1 MVFCLAPPTLRV
13 RLDRARVG
21 DLFGNVGAG
30 LYVGASVS
38 ENSDQSSNGAVAD
51 VEVDLPRIE
60 AAVKEILTAIGEDPD
75 RDGLLKTPSRVAK
88 MYAEVFSGLREDPS
102 HHLEVQF
109 EAGHDEMV
117 MVRDIAFYSMCEHH
131 LLPFVGKAHVAYV
144 PGENGKI
151 TGLSKLARLVDA
163 YARRPQVQERLT
175 SQVAD
180 ELMDVLEPRG
190 ALVVIEAEHLCM
202 SMRGVQK
209 PGSLTLTSAVRGLF
223 LADATRAE
231 ALQLIGIGR

>member
-1 MVFCLAPPTLRV
+1 M
-13 RLDRARVG
+13 
-21 DLFGNVGAG
+21 
-30 LYVGASVS
+30 
-38 ENSDQSSNGAVAD
+38 SDERWTNTGAVT
-51 VEVDLPRIE
+51 EQPVDLERIR
-60 AAVKEILTAIGEDPD
+60 AAVVEILEAIGEDSQ
-75 RDGLLKTPSRVAK
+75 RDGLQRTPERVAK
-88 MYAEVFSGLREDPS
+88 MYAEVFAGLREDPE

-117 MVRDIAFYSMCEHH
+117 LVKDIAFYSMCEHH

-144 PGENGKI
+144 PGEQGKI
-151 TGLSKLARLVDA
+151 TGLSKLARLVEA

-180 ELMDVLEPRG
+180 KLMEALNPRG
-190 ALVVIEAEHLCM
+190 ALVVIEAEHQCM

-209 PGSLTLTSAVRGLF
+209 PGSLTLTSAVRGIF

-231 ALQLIGIGR
+231 AFQLIGIGR

>member
-1 MVFCLAPPTLRV
+1 MGTEDF
-13 RLDRARVG
+13 
-21 DLFGNVGAG
+21 
-30 LYVGASVS
+30 
-38 ENSDQSSNGAVAD
+38 SNTGAVTN
-51 VEVDLPRIE
+51 EPVDIERIE
-60 AAVKEILTAIGEDPD
+60 AAVTEILEALGEDPQ
-75 RDGLLKTPSRVAK
+75 RDGLLRTPSRVAK
-88 MYAEVFSGLREDPS
+88 MYAEVFAGLREDPE

-117 MVRDIAFYSMCEHH
+117 MVKDIPFYSMCEHH
-131 LLPFVGKAHVAYV
+131 LLPFHGQAHVAYV
-144 PGENGKI
+144 PGEDGKI
-151 TGLSKLARLVDA
+151 TGLSKLARLVEA

-180 ELMDVLEPRG
+180 KLMQALDPRG

-223 LADATRAE
+223 LSDATRAE
-231 ALQLIGIGR
+231 ALQLLGIGR

>member
-1 MVFCLAPPTLRV
+1 MTNESVDHE
-13 RLDRARVG
+13 RL
-21 DLFGNVGAG
+21 
-30 LYVGASVS
+30 
-38 ENSDQSSNGAVAD
+38 Q
-51 VEVDLPRIE
+51 
-60 AAVKEILTAIGEDPD
+60 AAVVEILEAIGEDPQ
-75 RDGLLKTPSRVAK
+75 REGLLRTPERVAN
-88 MYAEVFSGLREDPS
+88 MYAEVFAGLREDPE

-117 MVRDIAFYSMCEHH
+117 MVKDIPFYSMCEHH

-144 PGENGKI
+144 PGEHGKI
-151 TGLSKLARLVDA
+151 TGLSKLARLVEA

-180 ELMDVLEPRG
+180 KLMEALDPRG
-190 ALVVIEAEHLCM
+190 ALVIIEAEHQCM

-209 PGSLTLTSAVRGLF
+209 PGSLTLTSAVRGIF
-223 LADATRAE
+223 LSDATRAE

>member
-1 MVFCLAPPTLRV
+1 MGTEDF
-13 RLDRARVG
+13 
-21 DLFGNVGAG
+21 
-30 LYVGASVS
+30 
-38 ENSDQSSNGAVAD
+38 SNTGAVTN
-51 VEVDLPRIE
+51 EPVDIERIE
-60 AAVKEILTAIGEDPD
+60 AAVTEILEALGEDPQ
-75 RDGLLKTPSRVAK
+75 RDGLLRTPSRVAK
-88 MYAEVFSGLREDPS
+88 MYAEVFAGLREDPE

-117 MVRDIAFYSMCEHH
+117 MVKDIPFYSMCEHH
-131 LLPFVGKAHVAYV
+131 LLPFVGQAHVAYV
-144 PGENGKI
+144 PGEHGKI
-151 TGLSKLARLVDA
+151 TGLSKLARLVEA

-180 ELMDVLEPRG
+180 KLMQALDPRG

-223 LADATRAE
+223 LSDATRAE
-231 ALQLIGIGR
+231 ALQLLGIGR

>member
-1 MVFCLAPPTLRV
+1 MGTEDF
-13 RLDRARVG
+13 
-21 DLFGNVGAG
+21 
-30 LYVGASVS
+30 
-38 ENSDQSSNGAVAD
+38 SNTGAVTN
-51 VEVDLPRIE
+51 EPVDIERIE
-60 AAVKEILTAIGEDPD
+60 AAVAEILEALGEDPQ
-75 RDGLLKTPSRVAK
+75 RDGLLRTPARVAK
-88 MYAEVFSGLREDPS
+88 MYAEVFAGLREDPE

-117 MVRDIAFYSMCEHH
+117 MVKDIPFYSMCEHH
-131 LLPFVGKAHVAYV
+131 LLPFVGQAHVAYV
-144 PGENGKI
+144 PGEHGKI
-151 TGLSKLARLVDA
+151 TGLSKLARLVEA

-180 ELMDVLEPRG
+180 KLMQALDQRG

-223 LADATRAE
+223 LSDATRAE
-231 ALQLIGIGR
+231 ALQLLGIGR

>member
-1 MVFCLAPPTLRV
+1 MTNESVDHE
-13 RLDRARVG
+13 RL
-21 DLFGNVGAG
+21 
-30 LYVGASVS
+30 
-38 ENSDQSSNGAVAD
+38 Q
-51 VEVDLPRIE
+51 
-60 AAVKEILTAIGEDPD
+60 AAVVEILEAIGEDPQ
-75 RDGLLKTPSRVAK
+75 REGLLRTPERVAN
-88 MYAEVFSGLREDPS
+88 MYAEVFAGLREDPE

-117 MVRDIAFYSMCEHH
+117 MVKDIPFYSMCEHH

-144 PGENGKI
+144 PGEHGKI
-151 TGLSKLARLVDA
+151 TGLSKLARLVEA

-180 ELMDVLEPRG
+180 KLMEALDPRG
-190 ALVVIEAEHLCM
+190 ALVVIEAEHQCM

-209 PGSLTLTSAVRGLF
+209 PGSLTLTSAVRGIF
-223 LADATRAE
+223 LSDATRAE